1 MRIKLLLLILVC
13 GLLSGCSLLSE
24 VNNSLDYV
32 NEATT
37 YINKVTTFSEQI
49 PTMAEQA
56 VTNPEV
62 RQRLITEL
70 ETMKNTI
77 TNFNGIEAPAFAQD
91 AHKQLVSYNETFLKE
106 INAFF
111 EKVNTNVIDLN
122 TLADSQ
128 IIQTID
134 KITQSIILI
143 QQLGN

>member
-13 GLLSGCSLLSE
+13 GLLPGCSLLSE

-49 PTMAEQA
+49 PAMAEQA

-70 ETMKNTI
+70 ETMKSTI
-77 TNFNGIEAPAFAQD
+77 ISFNVMEAPAFAQE
-91 AHKQLVSYNETFLKE
+91 AHKQLVSYNDTFLKE
-106 INAFF
+106 INTFF

-122 TLADSQ
+122 TLADSG
-128 IIQTID
+128 IVQTID
-134 KITQSIILI
+134 KITQSIVLI